1 LGLLSCF
8 LPAMR
13 LGELS
18 VWGGAELFEP
28 AAVFVRR
35 AALLVQL
42 QEVFVARHLVLRLL
56 TQGLHLL

>member
-1 LGLLSCF
+1 
-8 LPAMR
+8 M
-13 LGELS
+13 
-18 VWGGAELFEP
+18 WGGAELFEP